1 MTDQTTPELVVPHI
15 EETNNGVI
23 VFIDEVITDEV
34 LNPVIQCIVSLNINR
49 PELEHITL
57 FIDSPGGDVKSAMK
71 LIDLMELS
79 RIPVRT
85 IGWGSVSSAALLIFM
100 CGKQRL
106 LAPNS
111 QVLTHQATLNVGGM
125 SAKIVDFE
133 SQQKEFRNICDRIV
147 KIYNKHT
154 GMSEK
159 EINNKV
165 MRHHDVWLNAEQAI
179 AFGMGDDTLDNY
191 RDVFWE
197 LIAGHPDPIDGEELE
212 ELEEVA

>member
-1 MTDQTTPELVVPHI
+1 MTDQTAPELVVPHI

-23 VFIDEVITDEV
+23 VFIDEVIADEV

-85 IGWGSVSSAALLIFM
+85 IGWGSVSSAAILIFM

-179 AFGMGDDTLDNY
+179 AFGMGDDTLDNH

-197 LIAGHPDPIDGEELE
+197 LIAGQPDPIDDEELE
-212 ELEEVA
+212 EMEEIE